1 MNPPTSKRRG
11 HGEDSIYWDESKQ
24 RYVGAVSL
32 GHKPDGTR
40 IRKKVTGQTK
50 AEVRDNLRQLHQ
62 EVDSGLRP
70 RQRYTVSD
78 ALEDWLAHG
87 VDGLSSR
94 TVTLYR
100 GTIVKALKEELG
112 PVKLTR
118 LTASD
123 VQRALA
129 AMAPRLST
137 RTLQIAHNVLVRAI
151 RQAERN
157 DLVGRN
163 VAD

>member
-1 MNPPTSKRRG
+1 V
-11 HGEDSIYWDESKQ
+11 E
-24 RYVGAVSL
+24 
-32 GHKPDGTR
+32 
-40 IRKKVTGQTK
+40 
-50 AEVRDNLRQLHQ
+50 
-62 EVDSGLRP
+62 SGLRP
-70 RQRYTVSD
+70 RRRYTVGD

-87 VDGLSSR
+87 VDGLSAR

-100 GTIVKALKEELG
+100 GTIVKALTE
-112 PVKLTR
+112 

-129 AMAPRLST
+129 AMAPQLST

-151 RQAERN
+151 RLAERD

-163 VAD
+163 VAALVDTPKGQAAGRPSKSLTLEQAVTLMSAAEGTRLEAYIVLSLLTACGRKRSGPCVGIMSRPGSMVNGGR